1 MRWKFNN
8 MLIRRRVPKT
18 IQWIVKLLLIYLC
31 IFTAFRIATVICF
44 KPKKISV
51 FELGPSFWLGL
62 KYDLRW
68 IAFILIP
75 IALLSL
81 FPRLS
86 PFYSERCKRIW
97 TLYLGILTLLV
108 LFFYGAD
115 FGQFAYINARLNAD
129 ALIFAEDPR
138 ESLQMV
144 WQSYPVLW
152 IMLGLAGAVIMMVW
166 MFRRTHVDVIEKNI
180 NIHKFTYRRR
190 WHAAAIVLLGWFMY
204 GFFTLAPLDFFRA
217 FSLNDEFKSNLA
229 LNPLQN
235 FFTTLRF
242 RDPDYNNMAREY
254 YPVITD
260 FLNLEKKNNSG
271 FAGYNR
277 LLHPGSKALES
288 QPNVVL
294 VICESFSM
302 YKSSMSGNPLN
313 STPYFNEMCNRGIFF
328 ERCFSPTFGTA
339 RGVFAI
345 ITGIPDVQLSK
356 FATRNAASVNQRT
369 IINDFDGY
377 EKFYFI
383 GGRSQFN
390 NFSGLISNIRDVHI
404 YEEGKYK
411 SEKLNVWG
419 ISDKNLF
426 LEANDVLAAQK
437 KPFFAIIQTADNHRP
452 FNIPEE
458 DRDFVRRSIPD
469 DELKKYGFESLDEF
483 NAFSYTDYCYKHF
496 MEAARRSHYFDNTI
510 FIFTGDHGVEGNAES
525 LYPKAWTEQRLSD
538 EHIPLLFYAPA
549 LLAPQKRKETVSQ
562 VDILPTIA
570 GMIQQP
576 YLNSTLGRDLLDSSK
591 KENAAFIIYHAP
603 GWIGVVTDNYFFRK
617 NIRISKEELV
627 PVQNGLPALSVY
639 QQDSV
644 ARHLSQLTSAMY
656 ETSRWMLLNNHN
668 Q

>member
-1 MRWKFNN
+1 
-8 MLIRRRVPKT
+8 MLIRWRVPKT
-18 IQWIVKLLLIYLC
+18 IQWIVKLFLIYLC

-44 KPKKISV
+44 KPKSINV
-51 FELGPSFWLGL
+51 FELAPAFWLGL

-68 IAFILIP
+68 IAVILIP

-81 FPRLS
+81 FPKLS
-86 PFYSERCKRIW
+86 PFFSERSKKYW
-97 TLYLGILTLLV
+97 TAYLGIITLLV

-144 WQSYPVLW
+144 WQSYPVVW
-152 IMLGLAGAVIMMVW
+152 ILIGLVGAVLMMVW
-166 MFRRTHVDVIEKNI
+166 MFRRTHVDVTEKNI

-190 WHAAAIVLLGWFMY
+190 WHLAAILILGWFMY
-204 GFFTLAPLDFFRA
+204 GFLTLPPLDFFRA

-242 RDPDYNNMAREY
+242 RDPDYNTHAKEY
-254 YPVITD
+254 YPVIAD
-260 FLNLEKKNNSG
+260 FLQLDKHDSAKRS
-271 FAGYNR
+271 YSR
-277 LLHPGSKALES
+277 LAHPGSKALEC

-313 STPYFNEMCNRGIFF
+313 STPYFNELCNKGIFF

-339 RGVFAI
+339 RGVFAVI
-345 ITGIPDVQLSK
+345 SGIPDVQLSR

-377 EKFYFI
+377 EKYYFI

-390 NFSGLISNIRDVHI
+390 NFGGLIGNIKDVHI

-411 SEKLNVWG
+411 AENLNVWG

-426 LEANDVLAAQK
+426 LEANDVLAKQR

-458 DRDFVRRSIPD
+458 DKDFVPRMIPD
-469 DELKKYGFESLDEF
+469 EELKKYGFESLKEF
-483 NAFSYTDYCYKHF
+483 NAFAYTDYCYKKF
-496 MEAARRSHYFDNTI
+496 IEAAKRSPYFDNTI
-510 FIFTGDHGVEGNAES
+510 FIFTGDHGVEGNAEA
-525 LYPKAWTEQRLSD
+525 LYPNAWTEQRLSD
-538 EHIPLLFYAPA
+538 EHIPLLFYAPS
-549 LLAPQKRKETVSQ
+549 LLAPQRRKEAVSQ
-562 VDILPTIA
+562 IDILPTVA

-576 YLNSTLGRDLLDSSK
+576 YLNTTLGRDLLDSAK

-603 GWIGVVTDNYFFRK
+603 GWIGVVNDDYFFRK
-617 NIRISKEELV
+617 NIRIQKEELV
-627 PVQNGLPALSVY
+627 PVRNGLPILT
-639 QQDSV
+639 QGQKDSV
-644 ARHLSQLTSAMY
+644 MQHMSQLTSAFY
-656 ETSRWMLLNNHN
+656 ETARWMLVNNHN

>member
-1 MRWKFNN
+1 M
-8 MLIRRRVPKT
+8 
-18 IQWIVKLLLIYLC
+18 KLFLVYLC

-44 KPKKISV
+44 KPKSLGV
-51 FELGPSFWLGL
+51 LELLPSFWLGL

-68 IAFILIP
+68 IAVILIP

-86 PFYSERCKRIW
+86 PFYSNRCKKIW
-97 TLYLGILTLLV
+97 TVYLGILTLLV

-144 WQSYPVLW
+144 WQSYPVVW
-152 IMLGLAGAVIMMVW
+152 ILVGLVGAVLMMIW
-166 MFRRTHVDVIEKNI
+166 MFRRTHVDVTEKNV

-190 WHAAAIVLLGWFMY
+190 WHLAAILILGWFMY
-204 GFFTLAPLDFFRA
+204 GFLTLRPLDFFRA

-242 RDPDYNNMAREY
+242 RDPDYHTQAKEY

-260 FLNLEKKNNSG
+260 FLQLDKTDSTQK
-271 FAGYNR
+271 GYSR
-277 LLHPGSKALES
+277 LVHPGSKALEC

-313 STPYFNEMCNRGIFF
+313 STPYFNDLCKQGIFF

-339 RGVFAI
+339 RGVFAT
-345 ITGIPDVQLSK
+345 ITGIPDVQLSR

-377 EKFYFI
+377 EKYYFI

-390 NFSGLISNIRDVHI
+390 NFGGLISNIKDVHI

-426 LEANDVLAAQK
+426 LEANDVLAKQQ

-458 DRDFVRRSIPD
+458 DKDFVPRIIPD
-469 DELKKYGFESLDEF
+469 EELKKYGFESLKEF
-483 NAFSYTDYCYKHF
+483 NAFAYTDYCYKKF
-496 MEAARRSHYFDNTI
+496 IEAAKRSPYFDNTI
-510 FIFTGDHGVEGNAES
+510 FVFTGDHGVEGNAEA
-525 LYPKAWTEQRLSD
+525 LYPNAWTEQRLSD
-538 EHIPLLFYAPA
+538 EHIPLLFYAPS
-549 LLAPQKRKETVSQ
+549 LLAPQRRKEAVSQ
-562 VDILPTIA
+562 IDILPTVA

-576 YLNSTLGRDLLDSSK
+576 YLNTTLGRDLLDSTR
-591 KENAAFIIYHAP
+591 KESAAFIIYHAP
-603 GWIGVVTDNYFFRK
+603 GWIGVVNDDYFFRK
-617 NIRISKEELV
+617 NIRIQKEELV
-627 PVQNGLPALSVY
+627 PVRNGLPVLTAA
-639 QQDSV
+639 QKDSV
-644 ARHLSQLTSAMY
+644 THHLSQLTSAFY
-656 ETSRWMLLNNHN
+656 ETARWMLVNNQN
-668 Q
+668 R